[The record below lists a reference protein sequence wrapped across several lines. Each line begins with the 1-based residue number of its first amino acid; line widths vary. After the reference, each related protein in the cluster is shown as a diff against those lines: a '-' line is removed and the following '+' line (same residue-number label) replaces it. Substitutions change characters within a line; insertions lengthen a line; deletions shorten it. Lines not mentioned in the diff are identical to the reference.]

1 MIMINIIS
9 KIIDNDFSDEV
20 LKTLFNSAEY
30 ESIFKSTIIIHDNF
44 NNLQFKNK
52 EEECITEGS
61 WWQFEVNCEGNEE
74 N

>member
-1 MIMINIIS
+1 MINIIS